1 MPKDH
6 STFLKDKKDV
16 SSDEDYRGYN
26 IKYDTTGYSIY
37 LGDKFLSHKTYYSAR
52 YLARVD
58 IDQIHAARI
67 KRDIKHIQSVDAE
80 VWRFKK

>member
-1 MPKDH
+1 MPKDNH
-6 STFLKDKKDV
+6 TFLKDKKDV

-26 IKYDTTGYSIY
+26 IKYDTTGYSVF
-37 LGDKFLSHKTYYSAR
+37 LLDKFLFHKTYYSAR

-58 IDQIHAARI
+58 IDQIHAARL

>member
-16 SSDEDYRGYN
+16 SSDEKYRGYN
-26 IKYDTTGYSIY
+26 IIYDRTGYSIY
-37 LGDKFLSHKTYYSAR
+37 LGDKFLSHKTYYSPR

-58 IDQIHAARI
+58 IDQICNSRV
-67 KRDIKHIQSVDAE
+67 KEDNKNIQRVDAE
-80 VWRFKK
+80 IWRFKK